1 MSEDWKYDYN
11 MSAAENERQARM
23 DKSPM
28 PLDEIQRRQ
37 AINAAFVKQW
47 KRDALFKEAYS
58 LEGELA
64 IQFKRVMPTKSGDI
78 FYTEQTT
85 IDECYEV
92 HRREA
97 DRNNWNGK

>member
-23 DKSPM
+23 DKRPMSP
-28 PLDEIQRRQ
+28 DEIKRRQ
-37 AINAAFVKQW
+37 AINADFVKQW
-47 KRDALFKEAYS
+47 KRDAVFRETYS

-78 FYTEQTT
+78 FHTEQTT
-85 IDECYEV
+85 LDECQEV

-97 DRNNWNGK
+97 ERSNHNGK